1 MTPKEKANDL
11 CMMFLIKTTTDIP
24 YGVNK
29 TIAKE
34 CALIA
39 IDEITSALDKN
50 LDASQFHV
58 MNYWQEVKEEI
69 DSL

>member
-39 IDEITSALDKN
+39 VDEIIEVEKN
-50 LDASQFHV
+50 IFKGIVHKS
-58 MNYWQEVKEEI
+58 YWKEVKQEI
-69 DSL
+69 NKL

>member
-39 IDEITSALDKN
+39 VDEIIKELEYGVGKSATEWW
-50 LDASQFHV
+50 H
-58 MNYWQEVKEEI
+58 EVKKEI
-69 DSL
+69 EAL

>member
-39 IDEITSALDKN
+39 VDEILKSSPLEPN
-50 LDASQFHV
+50 DA
-58 MNYWQEVKEEI
+58 EEWLTTRRLVFRSKYI
-69 DSL
+69 C